1 LGKRRRGGRPAA
13 RSGNIGY
20 DDVLAA
26 ARARRHSV
34 QRMGT
39 GVAAKDIHIADS
51 WIAAFLPSLVGAAVL
66 LLVFWVAAR
75 VVSKMMVGLGRRK
88 GLDADL
94 TNLLARAT
102 RLTLLV
108 FGIITAIGTVGV
120 DVKALVAGLGLTGF
134 ALGFAFK
141 DIISNTLAGV
151 LILLYKPFHRGD
163 HIEMAITNG
172 VVEGVVESID
182 MRYTTLKGTDGAR
195 GLVPNASLFTN
206 PIKVR
211 RP

>member
-1 LGKRRRGGRPAA
+1 
-13 RSGNIGY
+13 
-20 DDVLAA
+20 
-26 ARARRHSV
+26 
-34 QRMGT
+34 MGT

-66 LLVFWVAAR
+66 LLVFWIAAR
-75 VVSKMMVGLGRRK
+75 LVSKTLASLGRRR

-163 HIEMAITNG
+163 HIEMPVVNG
-172 VVEGVVESID
+172 VVQGIVESVD
-182 MRYTTLKGTDGAR
+182 MRYTTLKSPDGTRA
-195 GLVPNASLFTN
+195 LVPNANLITN
-206 PIKVR
+206 AIKVR
-211 RP
+211 PGTAADRPQTPS

>member
-1 LGKRRRGGRPAA
+1 MDPAAAMNDLRHADVWLGRLVPSLLGAIVLLILFWIAGRVVSKAMVSLGKRR
-13 RSGNIGY
+13 
-20 DDVLAA
+20 
-26 ARARRHSV
+26 
-34 QRMGT
+34 
-39 GVAAKDIHIADS
+39 
-51 WIAAFLPSLVGAAVL
+51 
-66 LLVFWVAAR
+66 
-75 VVSKMMVGLGRRK
+75 
-88 GLDADL
+88 GLDDDL

-102 RLTLLV
+102 SFTLVV
-108 FGIITAIGTVGV
+108 FGAVTAVGTMGV

-134 ALGFAFK
+134 AIGFALK